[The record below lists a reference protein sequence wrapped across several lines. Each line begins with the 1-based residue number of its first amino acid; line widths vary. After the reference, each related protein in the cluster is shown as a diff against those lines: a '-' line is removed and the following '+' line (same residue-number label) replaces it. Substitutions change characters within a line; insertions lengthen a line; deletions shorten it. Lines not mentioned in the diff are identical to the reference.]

1 MVKLFYSYSHKDE
14 NFRDDMEKHLAT
26 LQQGGFIEEW
36 HDRKIQPGQEIQG
49 EIDRHLHESDVVLLL
64 LSPDFLAS
72 SECIKETKRSLDLHN
87 RSQAR
92 VVPVIVRPCAWKGSH
107 DLSKLLALPKDGKPI
122 SEWNNRDR
130 AFLDVYNGIRKI
142 LEAMPFSLREEVK
155 DDLTE
160 IEFIS
165 HSDENARL
173 DDLFVFP
180 SLVRQKDRMDAA
192 QGRDYK
198 ESQIG
203 DFADIWRASKRIVVV
218 GDDKSGKT
226 VICRKLFLH
235 QVGAGVPVVL
245 LRGDDIRSPVRHEDL
260 IVKNFNEQFRGVY
273 GFWKR
278 QVEKTLVIDEFTS
291 NSRLQFIDFAK
302 ENFSNILVSMSED
315 EYFSYF
321 KDEVKFAEFEFLRIQ
336 PLSHVKQEQLIRK
349 WKVLGAP
356 TGKGVPITDGV
367 VDQIEDRLNSIIL
380 HNRVVPRYPF
390 YVLSVLQTYEAFM
403 PRSLQI
409 TAYGHCYQSLITAN
423 LVKSGMQGDDIDSA
437 FNFLGYLAFAMHESS
452 GKFSRKSLE
461 EFLKV
466 YRKKYVIRD
475 SVVNRCTEVA
485 KPVVRFLGGQYVF
498 RYPFVYYFF
507 LGYYLARH
515 YDECKEQVDGIA
527 QESYRRENAF
537 ILIFMIHHT
546 QNEELVNMLLS
557 RAMVVLDGVEPATL
571 SAESTKL
578 LEEALEGVPDQ
589 VASERSVKSA
599 REIQRKHRD
608 QIESDLS
615 EDDDPSEAEAEEAVD
630 EINDIYRSLKNMEVL
645 GQILKNKYGSLPKS
659 RLEEIVKAISNAGLR
674 LVSIFTNQEGI
685 RGLEK
690 YLTKRSGDQDVA
702 ADDRQRAEFLR
713 RYLRPMVFVLTYGI
727 LRKIGVSIRKPELLA
742 VIRDT
747 YGQGQ
752 VPAYD
757 LLRFFFV
764 LDTAVELQEG
774 DVDYLEEICDGFK
787 KEHNVVAE
795 RLLSIAVQS
804 YANTHHVPYKLRQR
818 MYEKLDIRYK
828 ANLPHVKK

>member
-1 MVKLFYSYSHKDE
+1 MIKLFYSYSHKDE
-14 NFRDDMEKHLAT
+14 SFRDDMEKHLAT

-36 HDRKIQPGQEIQG
+36 HDRRIEPGQEIQG
-49 EIDRHLHESDVVLLL
+49 EIDRHLHESDVILLL

-72 SECIKETKRSLDLHN
+72 SECIKEIKRSLDLHG
-87 RSQAR
+87 RGQAR
-92 VVPVIVRPCAWKGSH
+92 VVPIIVRPCPWKSSY

-122 SEWNNRDR
+122 SEWKNRDR
-130 AFLDVYNGIRKI
+130 AFLDIYNGIKKI
-142 LEAMPFSLREEVK
+142 LEVVPFSLRKEVK
-155 DDLTE
+155 DDITE

-165 HSDENARL
+165 HSDDNARL
-173 DDLFVFP
+173 DDFFVFP
-180 SLVRQKDRMDAA
+180 NLVRQKDRMDAA
-192 QGRDYK
+192 QGRDYRK
-198 ESQIG
+198 SQIG
-203 DFADIWRASKRIVVV
+203 DFTDIWRESKRIVVV

-235 QVGAGVPVVL
+235 QVAAGVPVVL
-245 LRGDDIRSPVRHEDL
+245 LRGEDIRSPVHHENL
-260 IVKNFNEQFRGVY
+260 IINSFRKQFRGGY
-273 GFWKR
+273 DFWKR
-278 QVEKTLVIDEFTS
+278 QEGKTLVIDEFTS

-302 ENFSNILVSMSED
+302 ENFSSIFVAMSED

-321 KDEVKFAEFEFLRIQ
+321 KDEVKFADFEFLRIQ

-349 WKVLGAP
+349 WKALGAP
-356 TGKGVPITDGV
+356 AGKRAPITDGV

-437 FNFLGYLAFAMHESS
+437 FNFLGYLAFAMHENS
-452 GKFSRKSLE
+452 GEFSRKNLE

-466 YRKKYVIRD
+466 YRKKYVIRS

-485 KPVVRFLGGQYVF
+485 KPVVRFLSGQYVF

-515 YDECKEQVDGIA
+515 YEECKEQVNGIA

-557 RAMVVLDGVEPATL
+557 RAMVVLDDVEPATL
-571 SAESTKL
+571 SAESTRL
-578 LEEALEGVPDQ
+578 LEEALEEVPDQ
-589 VASERSVKSA
+589 VASERSVESA

-608 QIESDLS
+608 RIESDLS
-615 EDDDPSEAEAEEAVD
+615 ADDDPNEDEEAVGG
-630 EINDIYRSLKNMEVL
+630 INDIYRSLKNMEVL

-674 LVSIFTNQEGI
+674 LVSIFTDQEGI

-690 YLTKRSGDQDVA
+690 YLTKRAGDQDVA
-702 ADDRQRAEFLR
+702 DDDRQRAEFLR
-713 RYLRPMVFVLTYGI
+713 KYLRPMVFVLTYGM

-747 YGQGQ
+747 YGKGQ

-757 LLRFFFV
+757 LLRLFFV
-764 LDTAVELQEG
+764 FDTAVELQES
-774 DVDYLEEICDGFK
+774 DVDYMEELCDGFR

-795 RLLSIAVQS
+795 RLLSLAVQT
-804 YANTHHVPYKLRQR
+804 YASTHYVPYKLRQR
-818 MYEKLDIRYK
+818 MYKKLDIRYK
-828 ANLPHVKK
+828 ANLPNFKK